1 MSVDL
6 STLKEEL
13 ALVTNTLSMKTTEN
27 NDLRENIQHA
37 LQEVSNKEIKLREKT
52 QELKILSEKNEQ
64 LIIEEEITRQ
74 KANTALAGL

>member
-13 ALVTNTLSMKTTEN
+13 ALVTITLSMKTTEN
-27 NDLRENIQHA
+27 NDLRENIQHT

-52 QELKILSEKNEQ
+52 Q
-64 LIIEEEITRQ
+64 
-74 KANTALAGL
+74 